1 MGEHPCC
8 PLPRMEGLGGSHL
21 MWMGVGVLL
30 PPSPPFPLSLSPFLV
45 QAKGRQKR
53 VKAVVDCKG
62 DKARELTFSKGEVIV
77 VTREE
82 DEQSWVSTACHG
94 PPPRPAVLAFPSFW
108 STLLGD
114 APSMGVTWVTRV
126 LLNHS
131 MTPPLPAP
139 PLCTPRLDSLKV
151 TAPAPV
157 SSPPASCT
165 SCRTDCVPIA
175 RSIPTGLVAHGVGC
189 GRPPSPPCCRP
200 LHLASGP

>member
-30 PPSPPFPLSLSPFLV
+30 PPSPPFPLSLTPFLV

-94 PPPRPAVLAFPSFW
+94 PPPSLLSLHSLPS
-108 STLLGD
+108 G
-114 APSMGVTWVTRV
+114 ARCWVMPH
-126 LLNHS
+126 LWG
-131 MTPPLPAP
+131 
-139 PLCTPRLDSLKV
+139 
-151 TAPAPV
+151 
-157 SSPPASCT
+157 SP
-165 SCRTDCVPIA
+165 
-175 RSIPTGLVAHGVGC
+175 G
-189 GRPPSPPCCRP
+189 
-200 LHLASGP
+200 